1 MKKNNSYWKIFVY
14 IIFWN
19 PVGMEFF
26 KKILRDLYFLYDI
39 NISYRN
45 FFKQGVSNRK
55 WRFLVRFQYPML
67 EFFQI
72 LLEFKFLFG
81 FFILLWNSQHPI
93 GKLFFFH
100 WKNDFL
106 VETHSL
112 KGIILLDGLGFC
124 FITKVVIAMV
134 YHITYWNF

>member
-1 MKKNNSYWKIFVY
+1 MKNICLHDILKPCRNGIFKKNPTGFIF
-14 IIFWN
+14 
-19 PVGMEFF
+19 PVWYKYFIQEFISNRGFPIGNEDSCQISISHAWIFF
-26 KKILRDLYFLYDI
+26 K
-39 NISYRN
+39 
-45 FFKQGVSNRK
+45 
-55 WRFLVRFQYPML
+55 
-67 EFFQI
+67 I

-81 FFILLWNSQHPI
+81 FFYFVVKFSTSYR
-93 GKLFFFH
+93 KVFFFH

>member
-1 MKKNNSYWKIFVY
+1 MKNICLHDILKPCRNGIFKKNPTGFIFPVWY
-14 IIFWN
+14 IYFIQ
-19 PVGMEFF
+19 EF
-26 KKILRDLYFLYDI
+26 I
-39 NISYRN
+39 
-45 FFKQGVSNRK
+45 SNRGFPIGNED
-55 WRFLVRFQYPML
+55 FLSDFNIPCL
-67 EFFQI
+67 DFFQI

-81 FFILLWNSQHPI
+81 FFFILLWNSQHPI